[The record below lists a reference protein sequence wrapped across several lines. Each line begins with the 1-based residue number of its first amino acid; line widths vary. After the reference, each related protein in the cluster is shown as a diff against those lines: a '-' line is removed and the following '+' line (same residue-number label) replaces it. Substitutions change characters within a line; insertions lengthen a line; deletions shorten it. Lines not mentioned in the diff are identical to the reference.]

1 MSNTTQNGA
10 SCGFNAVVTFRLPA
24 LANCSA
30 AIKDAGQVRLGG
42 QGPAFRHTEIADAGK
57 VRLGGQGPAFRR
69 PSIADAGRVRLGG
82 QGPLF
87 R

>member
-10 SCGFNAVVTFRLPA
+10 SCRFDANVTFRLPA
-24 LANCSA
+24 LANFGVT
-30 AIKDAGQVRLGG
+30 IKDAGTVRLGG
-42 QGPAFRHTEIADAGK
+42 QGPVFRSAAIVDSGR

-69 PSIADAGRVRLGG
+69 PSIADAGRVRFGG

>member
-1 MSNTTQNGA
+1 MINTTQNGA
-10 SCGFNAVVTFRLPA
+10 SDGFDAVVTLRLPA
-24 LANCSA
+24 LANHGG
-30 AIKDAGQVRLGG
+30 AIIDAGQVRVGG
-42 QGPAFRHTEIADAGK
+42 QGPAFRLPSIVDAGR

-69 PSIADAGRVRLGG
+69 SPVADAGRVRLGG

>member
-10 SCGFNAVVTFRLPA
+10 SCGFDAEVTLRLPA
-24 LANCSA
+24 LANCAS
-30 AIKDAGQVRLGG
+30 IKDAGKVRLGG
-42 QGPAFRHTEIADAGK
+42 QGPVFRSATIADAGK
-57 VRLGGQGPAFRR
+57 VRLGGQSPAFRL
-69 PSIADAGRVRLGG
+69 PSIVDAGRVRLGG

>member
-10 SCGFNAVVTFRLPA
+10 SDGFDAVVTFRLPA
-24 LANCSA
+24 LANRDL

-42 QGPAFRHTEIADAGK
+42 QGPVFRSASIVDAGK

-69 PSIADAGRVRLGG
+69 ASIADAGRVRLGG